1 MHYTVGVITKE
12 GYDERRFEDILAPFD
27 EGKKVE
33 PYIYRT
39 KQEIIEGVRKDIEEL
54 KKDMKSFE
62 NGEFDKERRPYW
74 FEDCDSEKPM
84 KDYYCQLLQLD
95 GKTDEELY
103 QYYREGEDEDL
114 YDEDG
119 NELTTYNPDSKWDWY
134 SIGGR
139 WDGYFNLKDN
149 AEPGATGNSA
159 KISDIIWEGTEEEKK
174 AAARFW
180 EVVVEGA
187 KKTQEEEEDHFRF
200 FSLYRKEYYIDRY
213 STKEE
218 YAERS
223 TFARPYAVVTPEGEW
238 IAPGEMRWFHSTESD
253 EQELEY
259 EKWFKKF
266 IDEHQDYY
274 ITLVDCHI

>member
-12 GYDERRFEDILAPFD
+12 EYDESCFDDILEPFY
-27 EGKKVE
+27 EGKEVE

-39 KQEIIEGVRKDIEEL
+39 KQEIIEGVRESIKEVKE
-54 KKDMKSFE
+54 DMKSFE
-62 NGEFDKERRPYW
+62 NGEFDKERKPYW
-74 FEDCDSEKPM
+74 FENCDSEKPI
-84 KDYYCQLLQLD
+84 KDYYCQLLQLED
-95 GKTDEELY
+95 KTDEEIY

-119 NELTTYNPDSKWDWY
+119 NELSTYNPDSKWDWF

-139 WDGYFNLKDN
+139 WDGYFKLKDA
-149 AEPGATGNSA
+149 AETNGNSA

-187 KKTQEEEEDHFRF
+187 EKTKEEEEDHFRF
-200 FSLYRKEYYIDRY
+200 FSIYNKEYYKKRF
-213 STKEE
+213 SSKEE
-218 YAERS
+218 YVERA
-223 TFARPYAVVTPEGEW
+223 TFSCPYAIVTPEGEW
-238 IAPGEMRWFHSTESD
+238 VAPGEMHWFSSSETD
-253 EQELEY
+253 EQQAEY